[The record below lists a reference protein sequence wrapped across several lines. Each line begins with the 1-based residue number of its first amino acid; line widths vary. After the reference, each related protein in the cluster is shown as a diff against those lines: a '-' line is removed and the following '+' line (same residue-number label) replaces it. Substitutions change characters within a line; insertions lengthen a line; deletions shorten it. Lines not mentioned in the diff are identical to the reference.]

1 MKNISQQEFMV
12 ETMGGW
18 PVKANVSAYTGK
30 NFDCACGKVHQFSG
44 GNSEVLREL
53 SGMRFVFRCPD
64 RNGLTLVK
72 IKGLFSVKIESV
84 VGSKD

>member
-1 MKNISQQEFMV
+1 MKNVSQQEFMF
-12 ETMGGW
+12 ETTGGW

-30 NFDCACGKVHQFSG
+30 SFDCACGKVHQFSG
-44 GNSEVLREL
+44 EDSEVLREL

-64 RNGLTLVK
+64 RNCLTLVK

-84 VGSKD
+84 MGSKD